1 MAAIQ
6 CSTSAGPTEASEC
19 ATTLSNDRLTQRQLH
34 LTLACGAAHSCNL
47 ECGYN
52 VLEGGLVTV
61 EQGGG
66 PTACTD
72 YISGGSLTCEV
83 DFAAGG
89 DFAGLCVA
97 HTCALSPLLPRSLTP

>member
-1 MAAIQ
+1 MAAIR
-6 CSTSAGPTEASEC
+6 CLISAGTTEASEC

-52 VLEGGLVTV
+52 ALEGGLVTV

-66 PTACTD
+66 PGACAEL
-72 YISGGSLTCEV
+72 IAAGITCEA

-89 DFAGLCVA
+89 NYAGLCVA
-97 HTCALSPLLPRSLTP
+97 RTCALSPLLPRSLTP

>member
-1 MAAIQ
+1 M
-6 CSTSAGPTEASEC
+6 SAQA
-19 ATTLSNDRLTQRQLH
+19 NDRLSERQLH

-52 VLEGGLVTV
+52 VLDTSA
-61 EQGGG
+61 QGGG

-97 HTCALSPLLPRSLTP
+97 PAR